1 MRLLS
6 IQSHKLRLWLFCN
19 QTAVIIIIIAN
30 VITVIVASIGNQ
42 SQTLKLALDFQM
54 WDFQILIPVSFRKW
68 SWPTVTQTWNEQ

>member
-42 SQTLKLALDFQM
+42 SQTLKLALDIQM
-54 WDFQILIPVSFRKW
+54 F
-68 SWPTVTQTWNEQ
+68 TWMKLL

>member
-6 IQSHKLRLWLFCN
+6 TQSHKLRLWLLCD

-42 SQTLKLALDFQM
+42 SQTLKLALDFQI
-54 WDFQILIPVSFRKW
+54 F
-68 SWPTVTQTWNEQ
+68 N